1 MSKGL
6 PDQINLKIGDFHWT
20 RALDYENTAFRCR
33 NCHHTGHLQNSCP
46 TMPIHKKKANPKQK
60 SKSWKPHTPAPMDD
74 FDFSTDDEE
83 ETAEDMEAMVV
94 QDPPS
99 TEPVDLSIQPISQKR
114 NHESYPSDSDQQC
127 SPEWVKVG
135 KKKGKRGQL
144 VDSIHVG

>member
-1 MSKGL
+1 
-6 PDQINLKIGDFHWT
+6 
-20 RALDYENTAFRCR
+20 
-33 NCHHTGHLQNSCP
+33 
-46 TMPIHKKKANPKQK
+46 
-60 SKSWKPHTPAPMDD
+60 MDD